1 MRFRSLAAMATV
13 IAAVGEES
21 APPGAVDSILSSAT
35 LALSA
40 GSSEDAVARE
50 CAFRCFGRLATVLE
64 RSLAPWLGGAIASAA
79 ATLAEAE
86 ARGGFQPAVSTGD
99 AGESIA
105 AAEALGA
112 LVNSCGFATRPHL
125 AVALAAL
132 GRAASSPSSPVALRI
147 AAARSLEFSLRPL
160 EEADDGG
167 GGRGRVRKV
176 GTRGRG
182 RVRKVGTRGRV
193 RRRRRRRRAGSRRG
207 DCRAARAAGD
217 GGRGA
222 GGCARRRDVAGG
234 VGGGGGEVGAPARR
248 RRRRRRRRRCSTGPL
263 GARRVSRRGRVG
275 TTGRTPGRCSSTSRT
290 RREG

>member
-1 MRFRSLAAMATV
+1 MATV

-64 RSLAPWLGGAIASAA
+64 RSLAPWLGGAIAAAA
-79 ATLAEAE
+79 ATLAAAE
-86 ARGGFQPAVSTGD
+86 ATRSRRDFNAAVSRRRN
-99 AGESIA
+99 ESIA

-132 GRAASSPSSPVALRI
+132 GRAASSPSSPVALRV
-147 AAARSLEFSLRPL
+147 ASARSLEFSLRPL
-160 EEADDGG
+160 EESDGG
-167 GGRGRVRKV
+167 GGGDGDGYQKSAPGDGDGDEKGTGTPPPPPRGISPRETVTLLARLV
-176 GTRGRG
+176 TEDEEPE
-182 RVRKVGTRGRV
+182 VASP
-193 RRRRRRRRAGSRRG
+193 RRRRWRSRRRRL
-207 DCRAARAAGD
+207 
-217 GGRGA
+217 GGW
-222 GGCARRRDVAGG
+222 
-234 VGGGGGEVGAPARR
+234 APRR
-248 RRRRRRRRRCSTGPL
+248 RRRRRRRG
-263 GARRVSRRGRVG
+263 GVGVARRVRSVPGGSRGGGRVG
-275 TTGRTPGRCSSTSRT
+275 RTGRTPGRCSSTSRT